1 MRRRIAFLLVAPFV
15 VSAGAIRAQTPTT
28 LTTQDYIDIQQLYA
42 RYNMAHDSSDA
53 KLLEAVFTPDG
64 EFVSG
69 GNRRSGRGMIAATAV
84 KKERPQVRH
93 MATSIT
99 IAPSP
104 EGARGTS
111 YVMLVNGQATPPAI
125 SGTGFY
131 EDVIVKT
138 SEGWRFKTRNYFPQS
153 APAAAQAGPQSS
165 TR

>member
-1 MRRRIAFLLVAPFV
+1 MRTRIAVLIVGLLV
-15 VSAGAIRAQTPTT
+15 VSAAPARAQKPGT

-84 KKERPQVRH
+84 KKDRPQVRH

-99 IAPSP
+99 ITPSP

-125 SGTGFY
+125 TGTG
-131 EDVIVKT
+131 
-138 SEGWRFKTRNYFPQS
+138 
-153 APAAAQAGPQSS
+153 
-165 TR
+165 